1 VLIWVLGTW
10 KGWWGETSGVSRTEP
25 PRTCSKRRIWW
36 SLPPL
41 SVSFTPHANAPH
53 HLARREGR
61 EEETGQGDGTGRRNR
76 EDGTE
81 RTEQRGRN
89 REDGTERTEQ
99 RGRNR
104 EDGIERM
111 EQRRREREDRIER
124 TGQRTRQ
131 GGRNG
136 KDGTRRTKKRE

>member
-1 VLIWVLGTW
+1 
-10 KGWWGETSGVSRTEP
+10 
-25 PRTCSKRRIWW
+25 
-36 SLPPL
+36 
-41 SVSFTPHANAPH
+41 
-53 HLARREGR
+53 LARREGR
-61 EEETGQGDGTGRRNR
+61 EEETGQG
-76 EDGTE
+76 
-81 RTEQRGRN
+81 
-89 REDGTERTEQ
+89 DGTERTEQ

-136 KDGTRRTKKRE
+136 KDGTRRTKKREWEREGEKRRTGRSLLCLPDIISLGGWRLTATTIASIRPVILYLNCSAQPKTRLE